1 MLFNGFTEKASEAL
15 TLALKKAMDMGHTYI
30 GSEHILYGLLICK
43 DSTAYAALDKCC
55 ITESEITAKMESLT
69 GRGLPTK
76 LTVSDFSPRSR
87 RILENAIALSKAG
100 YRQLAGTEHILRAI
114 LKDNDC
120 YATVFLKDIG
130 INTASLYSYCTEGV
144 KKDLSNAL
152 KKESKKNN
160 KLPSSLSKY
169 GRDLTELAADGK
181 LDPCIGRNDEINRVI
196 EILLRRT
203 KNNPCLIGEPG
214 VGKTAI
220 AEGLALKIVKKEV
233 PAELSE
239 KRIFSL
245 DITSMLAGA
254 KYRGD
259 FEERIKN
266 FIDDISKNDEYY
278 IFIDEIHN
286 IVGAG
291 AAEGAI
297 DAANILKPLLA
308 RGEIHLIGATTVKEY
323 RKYIEKD
330 AALERRFQPIMI
342 NEPSVDDTIIILDGL
357 KNRYEMHHGINIS
370 DEAIKAAAE
379 LSDRYINDRFL
390 PDKAIDLVDEAAS
403 SLRLRNSISGENKD
417 TFLSEDKLKKL
428 HTEKEN
434 AVINSDLIKAVM
446 IREEEKLIEEQLRE
460 KSKIDNEINEKPVL
474 TACDIADIVSKLTGI
489 PVGRLEKEKKAML
502 NLLEEQISKRVIGQ
516 EKAVKTLCSAIR
528 RRFAGLSDEKCP
540 LGSFLFLGSTGTGKT
555 ECCKALAEALFGNEK
570 AYIRLDMSEYMEKH
584 SVSKLIGAPA
594 GYVGYED
601 GGQLTEKV
609 RRSPYSVVLFDEIEK
624 AHPEVCNILLQILE
638 DGILTDSNGRKV
650 NFKNTV
656 IIMTGNI
663 GSNIIAKKQN
673 SIGFSSADSPENIES
688 NLRKE
693 LLKFFRPEFLSRI
706 DDIVVFNDLTDEDY
720 KMIANKLLQELALRC
735 KRQGITVEFTDKS
748 VEMLCCGI
756 SKTNGKARDIRRII
770 RLSIEE
776 LISTK
781 LISGE
786 IAEGDTIKIDCKT
799 DGVFYINIPVRIK

>member
-76 LTVSDFSPRSR
+76 LTASDFSPRSR

-169 GRDLTELAADGK
+169 GRDLTDLAADGK

-428 HTEKEN
+428 RTEKEN
-434 AVINSDLIKAVM
+434 AVINSDLNKAVM
-446 IREEEKLIEEQLRE
+446 IREEEKLIEAQLRE
-460 KSKIDNEINEKPVL
+460 KSKTDNEINEKPVL

-502 NLLEEQISKRVIGQ
+502 NLLEEQIFKRVIGQ

-570 AYIRLDMSEYMEKH
+570 ACIRLDMSEYMEKH
-584 SVSKLIGAPA
+584 AVSKLIGAPA

-673 SIGFSSADSPENIES
+673 SIGFSSADSPDNIES

-693 LLKFFRPEFLSRI
+693 LLKFFRPEFLGRI

-720 KMIANKLLQELALRC
+720 KTIANKLLQELALRC
-735 KRQGITVEFTDKS
+735 KRQGITVEFADKS

-756 SKTNGKARDIRRII
+756 SKTNGKARDIRRMI

-776 LISTK
+776 LISAK

-786 IAEGDTIKIDCKT
+786 ITEGDTIKIDCKT
-799 DGVFYINIPVRIK
+799 DGVFYINTPVRIK